1 MLRATSYKDPKIYF
15 HMSHKLLVVFLVLV
29 CQSLVFSQ
37 SIEGRVI
44 DENGAPVPF
53 AHVFVKNNNEARAV
67 TNNQG
72 EYTIFLDPGPY
83 DLIVRVVGYETIEQ
97 FITVKVGQRNI
108 YNFQLVPSTKEMNE
122 VEIKVK
128 RRNIAHQIIMKVAER
143 KDTINPDKHNYT
155 AQGYIRASEKRLN
168 TQKKSEAEIEEE
180 LKLIADPYERE
191 EKKKEYQLKNNA
203 SINLM
208 EIDFERHYQAP
219 NLVKEIRNGVQIKG
233 NTRDLYYLTTV
244 KSNFNFF
251 NNFLYVTDLNE
262 SAVTSPISWA
272 GIASYKYKLV
282 EQFFENGHKFHKI
295 EIAARNSAQ
304 STLSGH
310 IVVQDSV
317 WMVRSMSFRMEKGN
331 LKKFDYFEIDQ
342 TFDNWG
348 DTLCVLV
355 NQEMRYGVK
364 YKGESSEGKTVLT
377 YSNFN
382 FDVNFPKRFFS
393 NEVATTTK
401 EAYEKDSAYWKES
414 RKVDFTQE
422 EEFLI
427 NKRDSIE
434 AFYNRK
440 EYLDSIDAE
449 FNRIDIWKIL
459 WFGIEHRNRELKT
472 QWMMSSVAMTFE
484 PVQIAGPRI
493 SPKFF
498 YFKKWKDE
506 RFIDT
511 YTNISIGLINRD
523 PKGSANL
530 RYLYNPFKNA
540 YLYGNFSHA
549 FGLIRYQDAI
559 SQIFLRDNFMEIT
572 RGMIG
577 HSFELFNGF
586 FVGTELEYNQ
596 RRSVRDYKFVTALDS
611 LVSNQETLEFE
622 PYNSLLVNVSLSYTP
637 GQKFMREPYRKLI
650 LGSKFPT
657 FYVNFEKGV
666 KSLFGS
672 EVDHNYISFGVRQ
685 TLRAGTLGSTR
696 YNAKAG
702 QFFNSSII
710 REPDMKYHRR
720 SDLFWFSSPM
730 WSFQGLRDNYAT
742 TKMYYEFHVEHNFY
756 SGLINKIPFMKKTR
770 INTLAGG
777 GMLFV
782 PEYNLNYHE
791 LFAGIYRD
799 FKFMRRRLRVGI
811 YGVYAND
818 NFNEPFIRPKFSFA
832 IFDDR
837 ELRFNF

>member
-1 MLRATSYKDPKIYF
+1 MAFRLGLICWCFCSTF
-15 HMSHKLLVVFLVLV
+15 LLFG
-29 CQSLVFSQ
+29 QSV
-37 SIEGRVI
+37 EGRVT

-67 TNNQG
+67 TNSQG

-83 DLIVRVVGYETIEQ
+83 DLIVKFIGYETIEQ
-97 FITVKVGQRNI
+97 FITVKPGQKNV
-108 YNFQLVPSTKEMNE
+108 YNFQLLPTAKEMNE

-128 RRNIAHQIIMKVAER
+128 RKNIAHQIIMKVAER
-143 KDTINPDKHNYT
+143 KDTINPDKHNYI
-155 AQGYIRASEKRLN
+155 AKGYIRASEKRIT
-168 TQKKSEAEIEEE
+168 TQKKSDAEIEEE

-191 EKKKEYQLKNNA
+191 QKRKEYQLKNNA
-203 SINLM
+203 SINMM
-208 EIDFERHYQAP
+208 EIDFERHFQAP

-244 KSNFNFF
+244 KTNFNFF

-282 EQFFENGHKFHKI
+282 EQFYEDGHKFHKI
-295 EIAARNSAQ
+295 EISARNSAQ

-317 WMVRSMSFRMEKGN
+317 WMVRNMSFRMEKGN

-342 TFDNWG
+342 TFDNQG

-355 NQEMRYGVK
+355 RQEMRYGVK
-364 YKGESSEGKTVLT
+364 YKGEVADGKTVLT
-377 YSNFN
+377 YSDYNFN
-382 FDVNFPKRFFS
+382 VSFPKRYFS
-393 NEVATTTK
+393 NEVATTTR
-401 EAYEKDSAYWKES
+401 EAYEKDSTFWTET
-414 RKVDFTQE
+414 RKVEFSQE
-422 EEFLI
+422 EQFLI
-427 NKRDSIE
+427 KKRDSIE

-449 FNRIDIWKIL
+449 FNRVDIWKIL
-459 WFGIEHRNRELKT
+459 WFGIEHRNREQKV
-472 QWMMSSVAMTFE
+472 QWMLSSVAMTFE

-506 RFIDT
+506 RYIDT
-511 YTNISIGLINRD
+511 YSNISLGLINRD
-523 PKGSANL
+523 PKGTASI

-549 FGLIRYQDAI
+549 FGLIRYQDAF
-559 SQIFLRDNFMEIT
+559 SQIFLRDNFIEIT
-572 RGMIG
+572 RGMLG

-586 FVGTELEYNQ
+586 FVGTEFEYNQ
-596 RRSVRDYKFVTALDS
+596 RRSVRNYNFITSLDS
-611 LVSNQETLEFE
+611 LVSNQQVLEFD
-622 PYNSLLVNVSLSYTP
+622 PYNSLLMNISLSYTP
-637 GQKFMREPYRKLI
+637 GQKYMREPYRKLI

-657 FYVNFEKGV
+657 FYVNYEKGV
-666 KSLFGS
+666 NGIFGS
-672 EVDHNYISFGVRQ
+672 EVDHNYITFGVRQ
-685 TLRAGTLGSTR
+685 TLRAGTLGATR

-742 TKMYYEFHVEHNFY
+742 TQMYYEFHIEHNFY

-770 INTLAGG
+770 LNSLIGAGYLA
-777 GMLFV
+777 V

-791 LFAGIYRD
+791 FFVGVYRD
-799 FKFMRRRLRVGI
+799 FKFLRRRLRLGL

-818 NFNEPFIRPKFSFA
+818 NLNTPFIRPKFSFA

>member
-1 MLRATSYKDPKIYF
+1 MALRIV
-15 HMSHKLLVVFLVLV
+15 LLVFIALFSRVLI
-29 CQSLVFSQ
+29 FSQ
-37 SIEGRVI
+37 SVEGKVI
-44 DENGAPVPF
+44 DENGVPVPF
-53 AHVFVKNNNEARAV
+53 AHVFIKNNNEARAV
-67 TNNQG
+67 TNVNG
-72 EYTIFLDPGPY
+72 EYTLFLDPGPH
-83 DLIVRVVGYETIEQ
+83 DIVVKFIGYETIEQ
-97 FITVKVGQRNI
+97 FITVSLEKNNI
-108 YNFQLVPSTKEMNE
+108 YNFQLVPVAMEMGE

-128 RRNIAHQIIMKVAER
+128 RRNIAHQIIMRVAER
-143 KDTINPDKHNYT
+143 KDTINPDKHSYIAT
-155 AQGYIRASEKRLN
+155 GYIRASEKRLSTN
-168 TQKKSEAEIEEE
+168 KKSDAEIEEE
-180 LKLIADPYERE
+180 LQLIADPYERE
-191 EKKKEYQLKNNA
+191 ERRKELQLKNNA
-203 SINLM
+203 SINMM

-251 NNFLYVTDLNE
+251 NNLLYVSDLNE

-282 EQFFENGHKFHKI
+282 EQFHENGKKFHKI
-295 EIAARNSAQ
+295 EITPRGSAQ

-317 WMVRSMSFRMEKGN
+317 WMVRNMSFRMEKGN
-331 LKKFDYFEIDQ
+331 MKKFDYFEIDQ

-355 NQEMRYGVK
+355 HQEMRYGVK
-364 YKGESSEGKTVLT
+364 YKGEVSDGKTILT
-377 YSNFN
+377 YSNYN
-382 FDVNFPKRFFS
+382 FDVNFPKRYFS
-393 NEVATTTK
+393 NEVATTTR
-401 EAYEKDSAYWKES
+401 EAYEKDSSYWQES
-414 RKVDFTQE
+414 RKVELTEDE
-422 EEFLI
+422 IFLI

-449 FNRIDIWKIL
+449 FNRIDIWKVL
-459 WFGIEHRNRELKT
+459 WFGIENRDREKKT
-472 QWMMSSVAMTFE
+472 QWMLSSVAMTFE

-493 SPKFF
+493 SPKFY

-511 YTNISIGLINRD
+511 YSNVSVGLINRD
-523 PKGSANL
+523 LKGSANF

-540 YLYGNFSHA
+540 YLYGNVSHA
-549 FGLIRYQDAI
+549 FGLIRQQDAI
-559 SQIFLRDNFMEIT
+559 TQIFLRDNFMEIT
-572 RGMIG
+572 RGRIG

-586 FVGTELEYNQ
+586 FIGTELEYNQ
-596 RRSVRDYKFVTALDS
+596 RRSVRDYTFITSLDS
-611 LVSNQETLEFE
+611 LVSNQNVLDFE
-622 PYNSLLVNVSLSYTP
+622 PYNSLLFDVQLSYTP
-637 GQKFMREPYRKLI
+637 GQKYMREPYRKLI

-657 FYVNFEKGV
+657 FYLYYEKGV
-666 KSLFGS
+666 NNFLGS
-672 EVDHNYISFGVRQ
+672 EVDHNYITFGMRQ

-696 YNAKAG
+696 YNAQAG
-702 QFFNSSII
+702 TFFNSSIF

-730 WSFQGLRDNYAT
+730 WTFQGLRENYPT
-742 TKMYYEFHVEHNFY
+742 TQMFYEFHVEHNFY

-770 INTLAGG
+770 INSLAGAG
-777 GMLFV
+777 YLYV
-782 PEYNLNYHE
+782 PEHNLNYHE
-791 LFAGIYRD
+791 LFAGVYRD
-799 FKFMRRRLRVGI
+799 FKFIRRRLRIGI
-811 YGVYAND
+811 YAVYAND
-818 NFNEPFIRPKFSFA
+818 NFHTPFIRPKFSFA

>member
-1 MLRATSYKDPKIYF
+1 MFFFVLGNYT
-15 HMSHKLLVVFLVLV
+15 MSQKLILL
-29 CQSLVFSQ
+29 SLLAALSFWGHAQ
-37 SIEGRVI
+37 SIRGRVI
-44 DENGAPVPF
+44 DENGVPIPY
-53 AHVFVKNNNEARAV
+53 ANVFVKNNNELRSV
-67 TNNQG
+67 TNVQG
-72 EYTIFLDPGPY
+72 EYTMYLDPGPY
-83 DLIVRVVGYETIEQ
+83 DLVVKFLGYETVEQ
-97 FITVKVGQRNI
+97 FITVKVGQENI
-108 YNFQLVPSTKEMNE
+108 YNFQLVPVAKEMNE

-128 RRNIAHQIIMKVAER
+128 RKNVAHQIIMHVAER
-143 KDTINPDKHNYT
+143 KDTINPDKHNYI
-155 AQGYIRASEKRLN
+155 AQGYIRASEKRI
-168 TQKKSEAEIEEE
+168 TSQKKTDAEIEEE
-180 LKLIADPYERE
+180 LSQIADPYEKE
-191 EKKKEYQLKNNA
+191 EKRKEYQLKNHA
-203 SINLM
+203 SINMM

-219 NLVKEIRNGVQIKG
+219 SSVKEIRNGVQIKG
-233 NTRDLYYLTTV
+233 STRDLYYLTTV
-244 KSNFNFF
+244 KTNFNFF

-282 EQFFENGHKFHKI
+282 EQYFEDGKKFHKI
-295 EIAARNSAQ
+295 EISSRNSSQ
-304 STLSGH
+304 STLNGH

-317 WMVRSMSFRMEKGN
+317 WMVKQMSFRMEKGN

-364 YKGESSEGKTVLT
+364 FKGESSEGKTVLS
-377 YSNFN
+377 YSNYN
-382 FDVNFPKRFFS
+382 FDVNFPKRYFS
-393 NEVATTTK
+393 NEVATTTR
-401 EAYEKDSAYWKES
+401 EAYEKDSVFWNDT
-414 RKVDFTQE
+414 RKVDFTKE

-440 EYLDSIDAE
+440 EYLDSIDAVY
-449 FNRIDIWKIL
+449 NKIDIWKVL
-459 WFGIEHRNRELKT
+459 WFGIEHRNREKKM
-472 QWMMSSVAMTFE
+472 QWTISSVAMTFE

-511 YTNISIGLINRD
+511 YSNVSIGLINQD
-523 PKGSANL
+523 IKGSGQV

-540 YLYGNFSHA
+540 YVYGNFSHA

-559 SQIFLRDNFMEIT
+559 MQIFLRDNFMEIT
-572 RGMIG
+572 RGMVG

-586 FVGTELEYNQ
+586 FISTDIEYNQ
-596 RRSVRDYKFVTALDS
+596 RRSVRDYKFVTTLDS
-611 LVSNQETLEFE
+611 LVNNQEILEFD
-622 PYNSLLVNVSLSYTP
+622 PYNSLLVNINFSYTP

-657 FYVNFEKGV
+657 FYVNLEKGINNF
-666 KSLFGS
+666 LGS
-672 EVDHNYISFGVRQ
+672 EVNHNYITFGMRQ
-685 TLRAGTLGSTR
+685 TLKAGTLGSTR
-696 YNAKAG
+696 YNIKAG
-702 QFFNSSII
+702 QFFNSPII

-730 WSFQGLRDNYAT
+730 WSFQGLRNNYPT
-742 TKMYYEFHVEHNFY
+742 TNMYYEFHAEHNFY

-770 INTLAGG
+770 LNTLAGAG
-777 GMLFV
+777 LLIV
-782 PEYNLNYHE
+782 PEHNLNYHE
-791 LFAGIYRD
+791 FFAGLYRD
-799 FKFMRRRLRVGI
+799 FKFMRRRLRIGV

-818 NFNEPFIRPKFSFA
+818 NFNTPFIRPKFSFA
-832 IFDDR
+832 LFDDR
-837 ELRFNF
+837 ELRFSF

>member
-1 MLRATSYKDPKIYF
+1 MAFRLGLICWCFCSTF
-15 HMSHKLLVVFLVLV
+15 LLFG
-29 CQSLVFSQ
+29 QSV
-37 SIEGRVI
+37 EGRVT

-67 TNNQG
+67 TNSQG

-83 DLIVRVVGYETIEQ
+83 DLIVKFIGYETIEQ
-97 FITVKVGQRNI
+97 FITVKPGQKNV
-108 YNFQLVPSTKEMNE
+108 YNFQLLPTAKEMNE

-128 RRNIAHQIIMKVAER
+128 RKNIAHQIIMKVAER
-143 KDTINPDKHNYT
+143 KDTINPDKHNYI
-155 AQGYIRASEKRLN
+155 AKGYIRASEKRVT
-168 TQKKSEAEIEEE
+168 TQKKSDAEIEEE

-191 EKKKEYQLKNNA
+191 QKRKEYQLKNNA
-203 SINLM
+203 SINMM
-208 EIDFERHYQAP
+208 EIDFERHFQAP

-244 KSNFNFF
+244 KTNFNFF

-282 EQFFENGHKFHKI
+282 EQFYEDGHKFHKI
-295 EIAARNSAQ
+295 EISARNSAQ

-317 WMVRSMSFRMEKGN
+317 WMVRNMSFRMEKGN

-342 TFDNWG
+342 TFDNQG

-355 NQEMRYGVK
+355 RQEMRYGVK
-364 YKGESSEGKTVLT
+364 YKGEVADGKTVLT
-377 YSNFN
+377 YSDYNFN
-382 FDVNFPKRFFS
+382 VSFPKRYFS
-393 NEVATTTK
+393 NEVATTTR
-401 EAYEKDSAYWKES
+401 EAYEKDSTFWTET
-414 RKVDFTQE
+414 RKVEFSQE
-422 EEFLI
+422 EQFLI
-427 NKRDSIE
+427 KKRDSIE

-449 FNRIDIWKIL
+449 FNRVDIWKIL
-459 WFGIEHRNRELKT
+459 WFGIEHRNREQKV
-472 QWMMSSVAMTFE
+472 QWMLSSVAMTFE

-506 RFIDT
+506 RYIDT
-511 YTNISIGLINRD
+511 YSNISLGLINRD
-523 PKGSANL
+523 PKGTANI

-549 FGLIRYQDAI
+549 FGLIRYQDAF
-559 SQIFLRDNFMEIT
+559 SQIFLRDNFIEIT
-572 RGMIG
+572 RGMLG

-586 FVGTELEYNQ
+586 FVGTEFEYNQ
-596 RRSVRDYKFVTALDS
+596 RRSVRNYNFITSLDS
-611 LVSNQETLEFE
+611 LVSNQQVLEFD
-622 PYNSLLVNVSLSYTP
+622 PYNSLLMNISLSYTP
-637 GQKFMREPYRKLI
+637 GQKYMREPYRKLI

-657 FYVNFEKGV
+657 FYVNYEKGV
-666 KSLFGS
+666 NGIFGS
-672 EVDHNYISFGVRQ
+672 EVDHNYITFGVRQ
-685 TLRAGTLGSTR
+685 TLRAGTLGATR

-742 TKMYYEFHVEHNFY
+742 TQMYYEFHIEHNFY

-770 INTLAGG
+770 LNSLIGAGYLA
-777 GMLFV
+777 V

-791 LFAGIYRD
+791 FFVGVYRD
-799 FKFMRRRLRVGI
+799 FKFLRRRLRLGL

-818 NFNEPFIRPKFSFA
+818 NLNTPFIRPKFSFA

>member
-1 MLRATSYKDPKIYF
+1 MTQR
-15 HMSHKLLVVFLVLV
+15 LLLFLIFTLLS
-29 CQSLVFSQ
+29 SLGWSQ
-37 SIEGRVI
+37 SIQGRVI
-44 DENGAPVPF
+44 DENGAPVPY
-53 AHVFVKNNNEARAV
+53 ANLYIKNNTELRAV
-67 TNNQG
+67 TNLQG
-72 EYTIFLDPGPY
+72 EYTLYLDPGPY
-83 DLIVRVVGYETIEQ
+83 DLVVKFLGYETIEQ
-97 FITVKVGQRNI
+97 FITVKPQQKNI
-108 YNFQLVPSTKEMNE
+108 YNFQLVPSAKEMKE

-128 RRNIAHQIIMKVAER
+128 KRNIAHDIIMHVAER

-155 AQGYIRASEKRLN
+155 AQGYIRASEKRIA
-168 TQKKSEAEIEEE
+168 TKKKSDAEIEEE
-180 LKLIADPYERE
+180 LNLIADPYERE
-191 EKKKEYQLKNNA
+191 EKRKEYQLKNNA
-203 SINLM
+203 SINMM

-244 KSNFNFF
+244 KTNFNFF

-282 EQFFENGHKFHKI
+282 EQYVENGHKYHKI
-295 EIAARNSAQ
+295 EISSRNSSQ
-304 STLSGH
+304 STLNGF

-317 WMVRSMSFRMEKGN
+317 WMVKSLSFRMEKGN

-342 TFDNWG
+342 TFENWG
-348 DTLCVLV
+348 DTLCVMT

-364 YKGESSEGKTVLT
+364 YKGESSDGKTILT
-377 YSNFN
+377 YSNYN
-382 FDVNFPKRFFS
+382 FDVNFPKRYFS
-393 NEVATTTK
+393 NEVATTTR
-401 EAYEKDSAYWKES
+401 EAYEKDSAYWSET
-414 RKVDFTQE
+414 RKIEFTQE

-440 EYLDSIDAE
+440 EYLDSIDAVY
-449 FNRIDIWKIL
+449 NKIDIWKVL
-459 WFGIEHRNRELKT
+459 WFGIEHRNRDKKV
-472 QWMMSSVAMTFE
+472 QWTISSVAMTFE

-511 YTNISIGLINRD
+511 YSNLSVGLINRD
-523 PKGSANL
+523 IKGMANV

-540 YLYGNFSHA
+540 YIYGNISQA

-559 SQIFLRDNFMEIT
+559 TQIFLRDNFMEIT
-572 RGMIG
+572 RGMVG

-586 FVGTELEYNQ
+586 FVTTDLEYNQ
-596 RRSVRDYKFVTALDS
+596 RRSVRDYQFVTALDS
-611 LVSNQETLEFE
+611 LTNNQGVLEFD
-622 PYNSLLVNVSLSYTP
+622 PYNSLMVNVNLSYTP

-666 KSLFGS
+666 NGILAS
-672 EVDHNYISFGVRQ
+672 EVDHNYISFGMRQ

-696 YNAKAG
+696 YNIRGG
-702 QFFNSSII
+702 QFFDSPII

-730 WSFQGLRDNYAT
+730 WSFQGLRENYPT
-742 TKMYYEFHVEHNFY
+742 TKMYYEFHAEHNFY

-770 INTLAGG
+770 LNTLVGAG
-777 GMLFV
+777 LLVV
-782 PEYNLNYHE
+782 PEHNLNYHE
-791 LFAGIYRD
+791 LFAGVYRD
-799 FKFMRRRLRVGI
+799 FKFIRRRLRIGI

-818 NFNEPFIRPKFSFA
+818 NFNTPFIRPKFSIA
-832 IFDDR
+832 LFDDR
-837 ELRFNF
+837 ELRFSF